1 MIYNQIVTWTAFAIL
16 AMFTNWSRPLCI
28 IYWSECIIF
37 EPLELKVDD
46 KVFDKLFACLKK
58 KKVIKKTL
66 KYPKHENGDIPI
78 LFRSILGLPHPKILT
93 WFIQGCV
100 VHVVKERCPSSAV
113 LRHLKNVDK

>member
-66 KYPKHENGDIPI
+66 KYPKHENGYSPMGHLEHTAQRTKVD
-78 LFRSILGLPHPKILT
+78 
-93 WFIQGCV
+93 
-100 VHVVKERCPSSAV
+100 ERGFSFTYHA
-113 LRHLKNVDK
+113 